1 MSAPQSIGR
10 PLNNGEI
17 PQPVP
22 HKQHTDGQSPWMA
35 RLRRAGVVLPV
46 AVVIAL
52 FAVFAAPPSASHAA
66 SHATAASGIAVGTNA
81 EVAGVP
87 FLHLRTGPSLFN
99 AIITTMPE
107 GSVVSVIAG
116 PFAADG
122 FEWWQVNFQGTV
134 GFAADVGLA
143 PVGQILAPGIEAQ
156 VVNTPFLHLRVSPS
170 LNCAIITTM
179 PEGAIVTILAG
190 PFAADGFQWW
200 KVSFQGIVGFAAG
213 RWLAPV
219 TSVSPPPC
227 PVALCLTPG
236 NNAVVVN
243 TPFLHLRAS
252 HTLNCQIILI
262 MPEGATVVVL
272 DGPFVTDGFNWW
284 HVNFQGTDG
293 FAAGEWLA
301 PA

>member
-17 PQPVP
+17 PQPTP
-22 HKQHTDGQSPWMA
+22 LKRHTRGRSPWMA
-35 RLRRAGVVLPV
+35 RLRRAGVVLSV

-52 FAVFAAPPSASHAA
+52 CAVFAAPPSASHAA
-66 SHATAASGIAVGTNA
+66 AASSGIAVGTNA
-81 EVAGVP
+81 QVAGVP
-87 FLHLRTGPSLFN
+87 FLHLRTGPSIFN
-99 AIITTMPE
+99 AIITSMPE

-116 PFAADG
+116 PWVADG
-122 FEWWQVNFQGTV
+122 FEWWQVNFQGIV

-143 PVGQILAPGIEAQ
+143 PVGQGLAPGIEAQ

-213 RWLAPV
+213 RWLAPA
-219 TSVSPPPC
+219 VSPPAPPC
-227 PVALCLTPG
+227 PVVSCLALG
-236 NNAVVVN
+236 SNAVVVN

-262 MPEGATVVVL
+262 MPEGATVEVL
-272 DGPFVTDGFNWW
+272 DGPFVTDGFHWW